1 MKRRAKK
8 LPWIKFYPTDWQA
21 EPTLRTCSLASKG
34 LWIEMLGL
42 MAHSVRH
49 GYLCKMN
56 SPDPMPPEDLA
67 KILGQPIEEIKS
79 LLQDLE
85 QNGVFSKT
93 SDGFVYSRRLLK
105 DAKIRKRN
113 CKYKSKQRENET
125 LTHST
130 QAVSRNVRLMSDERL
145 ETKDQNKENRD
156 QRTET
161 ESAKSNTELQKP
173 KANTQSTS
181 ANALGI
187 KELVNGLVGLKAVTK
202 HPRPSIER
210 FVGWGKDLG
219 LKQDVVEKEYARL
232 QGKNWLDSYGMPIKD
247 VFFYLNNVSSR
258 LRREG

>member
-1 MKRRAKK
+1 
-8 LPWIKFYPTDWQA
+8 
-21 EPTLRTCSLASKG
+21 
-34 LWIEMLGL
+34 MLGL

-56 SPDPMPPEDLA
+56 SPDLMPPEDLA

-85 QNGVFSKT
+85 RNGVFSKT

-113 CKYKSKQRENET
+113 CKYKSNQRENET
-125 LTHST
+125 ITHST
-130 QAVSRNVRLMSDERL
+130 QAVSNSVRQMSGERL

-181 ANALGI
+181 ANALGV

-258 LRREG
+258 LRREGSDSRS

>member
-67 KILGQPIEEIKS
+67 KILGQPNEEIKS

-85 QNGVFSKT
+85 RNGVFSKT
-93 SDGFVYSRRLLK
+93 SDGFIYSRRLLK

-130 QAVSRNVRLMSDERL
+130 QAVSRNGRLMSDERL
-145 ETKDQNKENRD
+145 ETKDQNKENRV

-161 ESAKSNTELQKP
+161 ESTKINTELQKP

-181 ANALGI
+181 ANALGV

-202 HPRPSIER
+202 HQRPSVEQFI
-210 FVGWGKDLG
+210 VWGKSLG
-219 LKQDVVEKEYARL
+219 LKQDFLEQEHARL
-232 QGKNWLDSYGMPIKD
+232 ERRRWLDSYGSPIND
-247 VFFYLNNVSSR
+247 VFYYLNCVSSR

>member
-85 QNGVFSKT
+85 RNGVFSKT

>member
-1 MKRRAKK
+1 
-8 LPWIKFYPTDWQA
+8 
-21 EPTLRTCSLASKG
+21 
-34 LWIEMLGL
+34 MLGL

-85 QNGVFSKT
+85 RNGVFSKT

-113 CKYKSKQRENET
+113 CIYKSKQRENET

-181 ANALGI
+181 ANALGV

>member
-67 KILGQPIEEIKS
+67 KILGQPNEEIKS
-79 LLQDLE
+79 LLQDLGR
-85 QNGVFSKT
+85 NGVFSKT
-93 SDGFVYSRRLLK
+93 SDGFIYSRRLLK

-130 QAVSRNVRLMSDERL
+130 QAVSRNVRLISDERL
-145 ETKDQNKENRD
+145 ETKDQNKENRV

-161 ESAKSNTELQKP
+161 ESTKINTELQKP

-181 ANALGI
+181 ANALGV

-202 HPRPSIER
+202 HPRPSVEQFI
-210 FVGWGKDLG
+210 VWGKGLG
-219 LKQDVVEKEYARL
+219 LKQDFLEQEHARL
-232 QGKNWLDSYGMPIKD
+232 ERRRWLDSYGSPIND
-247 VFFYLNNVSSR
+247 VFYYLNCVSSR

>member
-49 GYLCKMN
+49 GYLCKIN
-56 SPDPMPPEDLA
+56 SLDPMPPEDLA
-67 KILGQPIEEIKS
+67 RILGQPNDEIKC
-79 LLQDLE
+79 LIQELE
-85 QNGVFSKT
+85 RNGVFSKT
-93 SDGFVYSRRLLK
+93 SDGFIYSRRLLK

-125 LTHST
+125 TTRST

-145 ETKDQNKENRD
+145 ETKDQNKENRN

-161 ESAKSNTELQKP
+161 ESSKSNTELYKHT
-173 KANTQSTS
+173 ANTQLTS
-181 ANALGI
+181 ANALGV
-187 KELVNGLVGLKAVTK
+187 KELVNGLVGLKAVTE

-210 FVGWGKDLG
+210 FVGWGKNLG

>member
-85 QNGVFSKT
+85 RNGVFSKT
-93 SDGFVYSRRLLK
+93 SDGFIYSRRLLK

>member
-85 QNGVFSKT
+85 RNGVFSKT

-181 ANALGI
+181 ANALGV